1 MGIDTGRKADRSGWL
16 ILLLPPLFW
25 AGNFI
30 VGRAV
35 REDVPPMMLAFARHV
50 VAFACLLPFGWAA
63 VRRDWRRY
71 WQLRWLVARTA
82 ISGLTLFSALVY
94 VGLHYTTAAN
104 GQLLNST
111 IPVLVLLLAALF
123 FGQKL
128 AVRQIVGL
136 ALSCAGVLTIITHG
150 NLRDLLSL
158 SFSQGDLIVFA
169 AMASFAL
176 FSLWL
181 RAVPP
186 DLSRIG
192 LLTLQLGITV
202 LAMLPFAL
210 VEYLAGARAHWNGAT
225 VAAVLYVGVVASLL
239 ANLLYSIGV
248 ARVGPAKA
256 SLFIHLLPVYGSLM
270 AVGFL
275 GESLHLYHAVG
286 ISVIVAG
293 LALSRTVVP
302 ATAPAAEAGRARAR
316 SA

>member
-1 MGIDTGRKADRSGWL
+1 MNIHTGRKADTGGWL
-16 ILLLPPLFW
+16 ILLVPPLFW

-30 VGRAV
+30 VGRAI
-35 REDVPPMMLAFARHV
+35 RDDVPPMMLAFARHV
-50 VAFACLLPFGWAA
+50 VAFACLLPFGLPAI
-63 VRRDWRRY
+63 RRDWRRY
-71 WQLRWLVARTA
+71 WELRWLLVRTA

-128 AVRQIVGL
+128 VARQVLGL

-150 NLRDLLSL
+150 NLQDLLSL
-158 SFSQGDLIVFA
+158 SFSQGDLIVFG

-181 RAVPP
+181 RAVPA

-192 LLTLQLGITV
+192 MLSIQLGITV
-202 LAMLPFAL
+202 AAMLPFA
-210 VEYLAGARAHWNGAT
+210 VIEYLSGARTNWSGTT
-225 VAAVLYVGVVASLL
+225 VAAILYVGIVASLL
-239 ANLLYSIGV
+239 ANLLYAIGV
-248 ARVGPAKA
+248 ARIGPAKA

-275 GESLHLYHAVG
+275 GEALHPYHAVG
-286 ISVIVAG
+286 ISVIIAG
-293 LALSRTVVP
+293 LALSRTAPP
-302 ATAPAAEAGRARAR
+302 AGARHAPAQNA
-316 SA
+316 